1 MPEDVPFSYSAAQ
14 KLAALNAARDAT
26 VVPTELNPFAS
37 GAGAVVPGYDP
48 ATVSQTP
55 AEYDKLYTSNL
66 ERQAGA
72 DEQAVE
78 PEKEKDPEG
87 MVHYPNLAYD
97 GGIPDTTVWEEDGV
111 YYIIPR
117 YSGMAPEDAIRTF
130 GDTGEHL
137 GGFWTEDAADQYAE
151 QYLNPGANI
160 NPFYQGP

>member
-14 KLAALNAARDAT
+14 RLAALNAAQDAT
-26 VVPTELNPFAS
+26 VVPADLNPFRG
-37 GAGAVVPGYDP
+37 GAGVVVPGYDP
-48 ATVSQTP
+48 ATVARTP
-55 AEYDKLYTSNL
+55 EQYGEQYTASL
-66 ERQAGA
+66 ERQAGT

-78 PEKEKDPEG
+78 PEQPKDPGG
-87 MVHYPNLAYD
+87 MVHYPNLAFE
-97 GGIPDTTVWEEDGV
+97 GQVPDTTVWEEDGV

-151 QYLNPGANI
+151 QYLNPKSNI
-160 NPFYQGP
+160 NPY